1 MILLER
7 VRKAKRN
14 RDQAELTFL
23 AALKA
28 ARPVH
33 SLAEIAD
40 AAGLTRQGVRYFT
53 NNENERRRAR
63 KEGRDNA

>member
-7 VRKAKRN
+7 VRKARRA
-14 RDQAELTFL
+14 RDKAERLFL
-23 AALKA
+23 EALKT

-40 AAGLTRQGVRYFT
+40 AAGLTRQGVDYLT
-53 NNENERRRAR
+53 NDRNERRRAR
-63 KEGRDNA
+63 KEGREDG

>member
-7 VRKAKRN
+7 VRKARRA
-14 RDQAELTFL
+14 RDKAEQSFL
-23 AALKA
+23 EALKA

-40 AAGLTRQGVRYFT
+40 AAGLSRQGVRYFT
-53 NNENERRRAR
+53 NDENERRRKAR
-63 KEGRDNA
+63 EGAKDA